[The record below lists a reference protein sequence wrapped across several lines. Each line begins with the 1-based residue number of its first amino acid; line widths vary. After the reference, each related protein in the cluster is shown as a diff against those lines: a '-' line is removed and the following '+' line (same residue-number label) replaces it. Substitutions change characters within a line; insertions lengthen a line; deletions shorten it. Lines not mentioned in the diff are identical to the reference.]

1 MLESLR
7 SNLIFLRH
15 LLRLQGHEAGHV
27 LPGRAREGRG
37 GARAA
42 AAWSRLLDHRE
53 GVTRLV
59 PHALRLEFR
68 EYLGEVERIVDAL
81 DTLHA

>member
-1 MLESLR
+1 M
-7 SNLIFLRH
+7 
-15 LLRLQGHEAGHV
+15 A
-27 LPGRAREGRG
+27 
-37 GARAA
+37 
-42 AAWSRLLDHRE
+42 RLLDHRE
-53 GVTRLV
+53 GRTRLV